1 MKKKNEELGEELKKI
16 HSNAIKQQT
25 ERQQSIERL
34 MSLPKRPLINYERKE
49 KPAAENSKE
58 EEQKAPKKP
67 PIPTRS
73 GGGPSVRSGTSARA
87 PSAAASKK
95 GPTNEKL
102 GK

>member
-49 KPAAENSKE
+49 KPAAENSKDE
-58 EEQKAPKKP
+58 EQQKAPKKP

-73 GGGPSVRSGTSARA
+73 GISARS

-95 GPTNEKL
+95 GPTNEKS